1 MKRIQQ
7 LSRHLINQIA
17 AGEVIERPASV
28 VKELVENSVDA
39 GASRVE
45 VEVSKDCLS
54 VRVSDDGSGI
64 HPDDIELAFSKHATS
79 KIANSDDL
87 FDIHTNGFRGEA
99 LASIISIAKVV
110 CTTRTKDFETGT
122 RVECE
127 ESNVKSAPSGC
138 AIGTTMEVN
147 DLFYNTPAR
156 RKFLKSDRVEISY
169 ISEILQSIAIA
180 NPDVSVTLIYDGKTP
195 VKTSGSGDLLCVLTE
210 IYTNSIASELK
221 KINKSDELSQ
231 LHAEGYCST
240 PDFTRSTK
248 KSIYVFVNN
257 RVVKCPVILKAID
270 TAYKNMLPSGKYPFV
285 CLNLKIPASDV
296 DVNVHPTKKE
306 VRYKNPNQIFNF
318 IYSAVTGALSVIP
331 TQQQRDKDVV
341 IPFGNYNSSISG
353 FSPQAAGQGN
363 VRTGAQDIFQDDED
377 KDTVYV
383 SDGAFQDISQSN
395 ADLQAQYDIGST
407 PAHAGNYAQSSG
419 YSPAGSYSP
428 AGNYSPAE
436 SYSPAASKPRFELN
450 IKQIDLNLETSAQVE
465 ETFDIIGQYHNTYVL
480 FEEDGELK
488 IVDQHIADERYIFE
502 NLQENLKKENIPSQL
517 LLISDVLPLEAGDVE
532 LLMENAVKLR
542 RFGYEIDKV
551 SDTEVIFKKIPQVIA
566 HVKVRDIL
574 SDILENLHGDLNNLE
589 EKMLVTMSCKAAVKA
604 GTELNLWQM
613 EELIKK
619 WKTTKLPYTCPHGR
633 PILHTFSEKEIAS
646 FFHRNA

>member
-7 LSRHLINQIA
+7 LSRQLINQIA

-28 VKELVENSVDA
+28 VKELVENSIDA
-39 GASRVE
+39 GATGVE
-45 VEVSKDCLS
+45 IEVSKDCLTI
-54 VRVSDDGSGI
+54 RVSDNGSGI

-79 KIANSDDL
+79 KISNSDDL
-87 FDIHTNGFRGEA
+87 FDIHTMGFRGEA

-127 ESNVKSAPSGC
+127 ESNVKSSPCGC
-138 AIGTTMEVN
+138 AVGTTMEVK
-147 DLFYNTPAR
+147 DLFYNTPVR
-156 RKFLKSDRVEISY
+156 QKFLKSEKIEISC

-180 NPDVSVTLIYDGKTP
+180 NPDVAINLIYDGKNP

-210 IYTNSIASELK
+210 IYSNSIANELK
-221 KINKSDELSQ
+221 KINKTDEVSALKVS
-231 LHAEGYCST
+231 GYCST

-248 KSIYVFVNN
+248 KSIFTFVNN
-257 RVVKCPVILKAID
+257 RVVKCPLILKAID
-270 TAYKNMLPSGKYPFV
+270 TAYKNMLPAGRYPFV
-285 CLNLKIPASDV
+285 CLNLELPACDV

-318 IYSAVTGALSVIP
+318 IYSSIIGALSNVSFSLP
-331 TQQQRDKDVV
+331 KTQVDTQL
-341 IPFGNYNSSISG
+341 PFGNYTSENATPVNQDRNPEDTAVSDDVTYVSTQENTTNTAQIPPQPAVKQA
-353 FSPQAAGQGN
+353 SPQ
-363 VRTGAQDIFQDDED
+363 RSH
-377 KDTVYV
+377 Y
-383 SDGAFQDISQSN
+383 
-395 ADLQAQYDIGST
+395 QY
-407 PAHAGNYAQSSG
+407 
-419 YSPAGSYSP
+419 
-428 AGNYSPAE
+428 E
-436 SYSPAASKPRFELN
+436 KEV
-450 IKQIDLNLETSAQVE
+450 KQIDLNIPAVSVIE
-465 ETFDIIGQYHNTYVL
+465 EKFNIIGQYRNTYII
-480 FEEDGELK
+480 FEEDSELK

-502 NLQENLKKENIPSQL
+502 KLQENLKTDNIASQL
-517 LLISDVLPLEAGDVE
+517 LLISDVLPLEAADVQ
-532 LLMENAVKLR
+532 LITENSEKLSK
-542 RFGYEIDKV
+542 FGYQIEKV

-566 HVKVRDIL
+566 HVKVAEILADIM
-574 SDILENLHGDLNNLE
+574 ENLHGDLNNLE

-646 FFHRNA
+646 FFHRNV

>member
-7 LSRHLINQIA
+7 LSRQLINQIA

-28 VKELVENSVDA
+28 VKELVENSIDA
-39 GASRVE
+39 GATGVE
-45 VEVSKDCLS
+45 IEVSKDCLTI
-54 VRVSDDGSGI
+54 RVSDNGSGI

-79 KIANSDDL
+79 KISNSDDL
-87 FDIHTNGFRGEA
+87 FDIHTMGFRGEA

-127 ESNVKSAPSGC
+127 ESNVKSSPCGC
-138 AIGTTMEVN
+138 AVGTTMEVK
-147 DLFYNTPAR
+147 DLFYNTPVR
-156 RKFLKSDRVEISY
+156 QKFLKSEKIEISC

-180 NPDVSVTLIYDGKTP
+180 NPDVAINLIYDGKNP

-210 IYTNSIASELK
+210 IYSNSIANELK
-221 KINKSDELSQ
+221 KINKTDEVSALKVS
-231 LHAEGYCST
+231 GYCST

-248 KSIYVFVNN
+248 KSIFTFVNN
-257 RVVKCPVILKAID
+257 RVVKCPLILKAID
-270 TAYKNMLPSGKYPFV
+270 TAYKNMLPAGRYPFV
-285 CLNLKIPASDV
+285 CLNLVLPACDV

-318 IYSAVTGALSVIP
+318 IYSSIIGALSNVSFSLP
-331 TQQQRDKDVV
+331 KTQVV
-341 IPFGNYNSSISG
+341 TQLPFGNYTSENATPVNQDRNPEDTAVSDDVTYVSIQENTTTNTAQL
-353 FSPQAAGQGN
+353 SPQPA
-363 VRTGAQDIFQDDED
+363 V
-377 KDTVYV
+377 K
-383 SDGAFQDISQSN
+383 
-395 ADLQAQYDIGST
+395 QATPQRSHYQY
-407 PAHAGNYAQSSG
+407 
-419 YSPAGSYSP
+419 
-428 AGNYSPAE
+428 E
-436 SYSPAASKPRFELN
+436 KEV
-450 IKQIDLNLETSAQVE
+450 KQIDLNIPAVSVIE
-465 ETFDIIGQYHNTYVL
+465 EKFNIIGQYRNTYII
-480 FEEDGELK
+480 FEEDSELK

-502 NLQENLKKENIPSQL
+502 KLQENLKTDNIASQL
-517 LLISDVLPLEAGDVE
+517 LLISDVLPLEAADVQ
-532 LLMENAVKLR
+532 LITENSEKLSK
-542 RFGYEIDKV
+542 FGYQIEKV

-566 HVKVRDIL
+566 HVKVAEILADIM
-574 SDILENLHGDLNNLE
+574 ENLHGDLNNLE

-646 FFHRNA
+646 FFHRNV